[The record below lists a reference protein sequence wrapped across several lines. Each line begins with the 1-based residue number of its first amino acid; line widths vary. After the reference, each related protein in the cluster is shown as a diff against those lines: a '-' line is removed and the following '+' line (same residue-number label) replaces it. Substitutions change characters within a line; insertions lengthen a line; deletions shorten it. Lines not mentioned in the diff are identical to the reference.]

1 MDEQYQANNQQP
13 VNASQPVEP
22 SVPPIVQPEVVAQP
36 AEPQIPTGDP
46 TVLAAAPLA
55 HPLHQPQAPA
65 PIQNGAPAVVT
76 ATAVEPQVPPL
87 TPAPEAAFDVLSIGD
102 IVTDAFIQ
110 LQEDQ
115 AVTYENDEGKWL
127 AMKFGTKLPF
137 TDAQVVQ
144 AVGNAANAAVAFA
157 RLGLKSEFATNIGD
171 DQAGRD
177 MVTALQQE
185 GIATSLVHINSGF
198 KSNYHYVLRY
208 KAERTILIKHEEYD
222 YQWPHLRPSELPRWV
237 YFSSISERALPY
249 HDQVADWLEANPE
262 VKLAFQPGTFQ
273 MEAGAERLKRI
284 YQRSDMMV
292 LNREEAV
299 LVGGGDWH
307 NIHDLMD
314 KLHTLGP
321 KIVVITDGP
330 DGAYASD
337 GEQRLKMPLYPD
349 PGPPV
354 DRTGAGDA
362 FASTFVAALAK
373 GNTIEGALQWA
384 PINSMSVVQAVGA
397 QAGLLSEEKLEK
409 YLETAPEWYKPEA
422 F

>member
-1 MDEQYQANNQQP
+1 
-13 VNASQPVEP
+13 
-22 SVPPIVQPEVVAQP
+22 
-36 AEPQIPTGDP
+36 
-46 TVLAAAPLA
+46 
-55 HPLHQPQAPA
+55 
-65 PIQNGAPAVVT
+65 
-76 ATAVEPQVPPL
+76 
-87 TPAPEAAFDVLSIGD
+87 
-102 IVTDAFIQ
+102 
-110 LQEDQ
+110 
-115 AVTYENDEGKWL
+115 
-127 AMKFGTKLPF
+127 
-137 TDAQVVQ
+137 VVQ

-157 RLGLKSEFATNIGD
+157 RLGLSSEFATNIGD
-171 DQAGRD
+171 DQEGRD
-177 MVTALQQE
+177 MVSALQKE
-185 GIATSLVHINSGF
+185 NVASNLVHINAGMR
-198 KSNYHYVLRY
+198 SNYHYVLRY
-208 KAERTILIKHEEYD
+208 QAERTILIKHEN
-222 YQWPHLRPSELPRWV
+222 YQYHWPHLRPTEMPRWV
-237 YFSSISERALPY
+237 YFSSISEHAIEY
-249 HDQVADWLEANPE
+249 HDQVADWLDANPH

-284 YQRSDMMV
+284 YQRAEMLV

-314 KLHTLGP
+314 KLHALGS

-330 DGAYASD
+330 NGAYASD

-384 PINSMSVVQAVGA
+384 PINSMSVVQKVGA
-397 QAGLLSEEKLEK
+397 QAGLLSEAELERL
-409 YLETAPEWYKPEA
+409 LETAPDWYKPEV